1 MKKQVTTISYFVCPE
16 CGLEMPLSRVK
27 CLRREKGH
35 IKDLYCPTCK
45 KVQKFKEIRNID
57 FYKNL
62 DGETLEKD
70 SKEEEAKEKEKE
82 KQKKKQKH
90 ETKKFRKIRHIDST
104 WEEIY
109 ERIRRL

>member
-62 DGETLEKD
+62 DGEIL
-70 SKEEEAKEKEKE
+70 EAKPEDEKVEEPECKTAKPKRMKE
-82 KQKKKQKH
+82 
-90 ETKKFRKIRHIDST
+90 IT

>member
-1 MKKQVTTISYFVCPE
+1 MKKQVTTISYFVCHE

-62 DGETLEKD
+62 DGEILDEKPED
-70 SKEEEAKEKEKE
+70 EKIEEPKSKTVKPRRMRE
-82 KQKKKQKH
+82 
-90 ETKKFRKIRHIDST
+90 IT

-109 ERIRRL
+109 ERISRL

>member
-35 IKDLYCPTCK
+35 IKDLYCPTCR

-62 DGETLEKD
+62 DGEILDEKPED
-70 SKEEEAKEKEKE
+70 EKVEEPKTAKPKKMKE
-82 KQKKKQKH
+82 
-90 ETKKFRKIRHIDST
+90 IT

-109 ERIRRL
+109 ERINRL

>member
-62 DGETLEKD
+62 DGEILDEKPED
-70 SKEEEAKEKEKE
+70 EKIEESKSKTVKPRRMRE
-82 KQKKKQKH
+82 
-90 ETKKFRKIRHIDST
+90 IT

>member
-62 DGETLEKD
+62 DGEILDEKPED
-70 SKEEEAKEKEKE
+70 EKIEEPESKTVKPRRMRE
-82 KQKKKQKH
+82 
-90 ETKKFRKIRHIDST
+90 IT

-109 ERIRRL
+109 ERISRL

>member
-62 DGETLEKD
+62 DGEIL
-70 SKEEEAKEKEKE
+70 EAKPEDEKVEEPECKIAKPKRMKE
-82 KQKKKQKH
+82 
-90 ETKKFRKIRHIDST
+90 IT

>member
-62 DGETLEKD
+62 DGEILDEKPED
-70 SKEEEAKEKEKE
+70 EKIEEPKSKTAKPRRMRE
-82 KQKKKQKH
+82 
-90 ETKKFRKIRHIDST
+90 IT

-109 ERIRRL
+109 ERISRL

>member
-62 DGETLEKD
+62 DGEIL
-70 SKEEEAKEKEKE
+70 EAKPEDEKVEEPECKTVKPKRMKE
-82 KQKKKQKH
+82 
-90 ETKKFRKIRHIDST
+90 IT

>member
-62 DGETLEKD
+62 DGEILDEKPED
-70 SKEEEAKEKEKE
+70 EKPEESECKTVKPKRMRE
-82 KQKKKQKH
+82 
-90 ETKKFRKIRHIDST
+90 IT

>member
-62 DGETLEKD
+62 DGEIL
-70 SKEEEAKEKEKE
+70 EAKPEDEKVEEPKTAKPKKMKE
-82 KQKKKQKH
+82 
-90 ETKKFRKIRHIDST
+90 IT

-109 ERIRRL
+109 ERINRL

>member
-62 DGETLEKD
+62 DGEILDEKPED
-70 SKEEEAKEKEKE
+70 EKIEESKSKTVKPRRMRE
-82 KQKKKQKH
+82 
-90 ETKKFRKIRHIDST
+90 IT

-109 ERIRRL
+109 ERISRL